1 MGKKKPLLKT
11 VPFEFVIDALA
22 KADPRTRAMFGCTAV
37 YLGDRITFILRDRAD
52 SVADNGV
59 WFATTGEHHESLRR
73 DFPTLRSIRVFQESP
88 DQETGWQVLPAD
100 ADGFEADALKACRL
114 ALRGDLRIGKVPARR
129 AARRRKKK

>member
-37 YLGDRITFILRDRAD
+37 YGDRITFILRDRAD

-59 WFATTGEHHESLRR
+59 WFATTGEHRESCAGIFRR
-73 DFPTLRSIRVFQESP
+73 CARSGFSRSRRIR
-88 DQETGWQVLPAD
+88 DWMA
-100 ADGFEADALKACRL
+100 GFAGGR
-114 ALRGDLRIGKVPARR
+114 
-129 AARRRKKK
+129 